1 MQVLMQYS
9 ESLRTCPDT
18 LKLLK
23 ISSLEYLENFERL
36 KTAFENVKVL
46 KTFENV
52 WTSLKVSKI
61 PADDKHWVFHEDFP
75 FSKIQ
80 IERPSTWC
88 SFNLI
93 DLKIIRSYS

>member
-52 WTSLKVSKI
+52 
-61 PADDKHWVFHEDFP
+61 
-75 FSKIQ
+75 
-80 IERPSTWC
+80 
-88 SFNLI
+88 
-93 DLKIIRSYS
+93 